1 MVSRRWPK
9 AFGQRGVG
17 RQNARKLCGHV
28 FRLAVRFKNELKRFY
43 YATPTSFLE
52 LIQTLKIVLGARR
65 KALSGPSL
73 NFYGV
78 LMVDDLTDFG

>member
-1 MVSRRWPK
+1 MAKEELGDKMRESCVAMCS
-9 AFGQRGVG
+9 
-17 RQNARKLCGHV
+17 V
-28 FRLAVRFKNELKRFY
+28 FHSESSKLAVRFKNELKRFY